1 MRFSEI
7 KISEASLGKVT
18 DDKYLPKVNQI
29 LASNDPILKVGKQ
42 GDKSI
47 KADPG
52 QQVQSRSDRI
62 TGTIIMPDG
71 EEVPNKQVAV
81 SGLFKD
87 DAWTGGKASKEK
99 LLLKPSHIFPNGKFG
114 AEKVFGAVINNKVL
128 QGTDYGR
135 IVIEMAKEIQAGQN
149 ASFGDIPTDFKKAI
163 QDYAG
168 EYLGVLALLK
178 GTANFPTRKEWL
190 AHLGVSS
197 LNDIE
202 LFFPEAVSNP
212 LADSIGYFKNE
223 KTGNSIL
230 VSSKGKDGAAPSMD
244 GLKIPDNLRTDE
256 YADTIKFVETMQTQ
270 GTAFTQPF
278 YGINVLK
285 ELGIQLPKY
294 LDALVPFDDAAIQQI
309 GAWYNDKSF
318 TKDKLNKLPKPYRL
332 LIDNNISLSR
342 VKDNVPLGGMI
353 QYSIKSELKKMINKE
368 KVLPNFEPMAR
379 EILEQNFI
387 QIHAEPRNGALEF
400 DVLWPNKEMGKGKIT
415 LETKYGSAAA
425 SQGKMSFKVARN

>member
-1 MRFSEI
+1 MRYRDF
-7 KISEASLGKVT
+7 KVAEAILGKVT
-18 DDKYLPKVNQI
+18 DDKYLPNVNQA
-29 LASNDPILKVGKQ
+29 LSQPNPVLQVGKQ
-42 GDKSI
+42 GEKTLR
-47 KADPG
+47 ADPG
-52 QQVQSRSDRI
+52 QKVNSRSDRI
-62 TGTIIMPDG
+62 TGTLVNPDG
-71 EEVPNKQVAV
+71 TEKENAAVAV
-81 SGLFKD
+81 SGLFKPGE
-87 DAWTGGKASKEK
+87 WTGGKADKEK

-135 IVIEMAKEIQAGQN
+135 MVIEMAKEIQAGEN
-149 ASFGDIPTDFKKAI
+149 ASFADIPKEFQKAI

-168 EYLGVLALLK
+168 EYLGVLALIK
-178 GTANFPTRKEWL
+178 GTANFPNRKEWL
-190 AHLGVSS
+190 AHLGVSD
-197 LNDIE
+197 LKDIE

-244 GLKIPDNLRTDE
+244 GLKIPDSLRTDE
-256 YADTIKFVETMQTQ
+256 YADTIKFVETMQTK
-270 GTAFTQPF
+270 GTAFSQPF
-278 YGINVLK
+278 YGINALQEIGVEMPDYLK
-285 ELGIQLPKY
+285 PLM
-294 LDALVPFDDAAIQQI
+294 PFSEEDIKQI
-309 GAWYNDKSF
+309 ASWYNDKSF
-318 TKDKLNKLPKPYRL
+318 TKSRMNELPKEYQRL
-332 LIDNNISLSR
+332 LEANIKGNI
-342 VKDNVPLGGMI
+342 KDNVPLGGMI
-353 QYSIKSELKKMINKE
+353 QYSIKSELKKMINKD

-415 LETKYGSAAA
+415 IETKYGSAAA

>member
-1 MRFSEI
+1 MRFREI
-7 KISEASLGKVT
+7 KEAALSKVT
-18 DDKYLPKVNQI
+18 DDKYLPNVNQA
-29 LASNDPILKVGKQ
+29 LSQPNPVLQVGKQ
-42 GDKSI
+42 GEKTLR
-47 KADPG
+47 ADPG
-52 QQVQSRSDRI
+52 QKVNSRSDRI
-62 TGTIIMPDG
+62 TGTLVSPDG
-71 EEVPNKQVAV
+71 TEKENAAVAV
-81 SGLFKD
+81 SGLFKPGE
-87 DAWTGGKASKEK
+87 WTGGKADKEK

-135 IVIEMAKEIQAGQN
+135 MVIEMAKEIQAGKN
-149 ASFGDIPTDFKKAI
+149 ASFADIPKEFQKAI

-178 GTANFPTRKEWL
+178 GTANFPNRKEWL

-256 YADTIKFVETMQTQ
+256 YADTIRFVETMQTK

-285 ELGIQLPKY
+285 ELQVPLPKY
-294 LDALVPFDDAAIQQI
+294 LDVMVPFSDADIQQI
-309 GAWYNDKSF
+309 GKWYNDKTF
-318 TKDKLNKLPKPYRL
+318 TKNKLNKLPKAYRI

-353 QYSIKSELKKMINKE
+353 QYSIKSELKKMINKD

-387 QIHAEPRNGALEF
+387 QIHAEPRNNALEF